1 MSVRSSPRLRAI
13 MCSDPS
19 GKQAKCPGRD
29 AKLFKSRSKVNGDL
43 IKPDGGYGSTLKK
56 RVSLRICRLRTTCK
70 SSDMRDSEITSKRT
84 TLKQKKLPVE
94 INKDTSSPRKTKCV
108 TLSAKKRNTKVS
120 PVDQS
125 KQLETI
131 KSDDSSNLSLKV
143 DLPQKDVSAS
153 DVVTASCTTRSLNV
167 KRKRGRP
174 SKSTATS
181 HSKRV
186 KLSSTSSSSSE
197 SKLLS
202 SLPLESET
210 PSSSGNDFKPL
221 ICEKGSGEVIDLTCA
236 NEAMGD
242 EAVDTAILVPSSH
255 NSLMQGNITQVLSD
269 GTGDD
274 NKDICYEEDPLIQQD
289 TCDVR
294 NEDDLEDLDSV
305 LQQDSDE
312 VTIAQLFDIDSEQD
326 KQILIDDATNTDAIT
341 IPSLKRSKNITIN
354 PVSPS
359 ADQKQAEPQS
369 HDHYDDT
376 IESSSL
382 SSPTEEGF
390 PQPSTLQQK
399 TMRRLARQKQL
410 EESKAREAALLREE
424 RLLRRKGILPNLAA
438 GRASSTK
445 RISWKD
451 ETDLVELFIYSP
463 VKDDDDDTISVH
475 SNETEGVDSDILSL
489 TTNS

>member
-1 MSVRSSPRLRAI
+1 

-43 IKPDGGYGSTLKK
+43 IKPDGGYGSTLRK

-84 TLKQKKLPVE
+84 TLKQKKLHVE
-94 INKDTSSPRKTKCV
+94 IKKDTSSPRKTKYV

-125 KQLETI
+125 KQLETL
-131 KSDDSSNLSLKV
+131 KSDNPSNLSLTE
-143 DLPQKDVSAS
+143 DLPQKDVSAG
-153 DVVTASCTTRSLNV
+153 DVVTASRATTSLNV

-181 HSKRV
+181 QSKRV
-186 KLSSTSSSSSE
+186 KLSSTSASSNE
-197 SKLLS
+197 SKLL
-202 SLPLESET
+202 
-210 PSSSGNDFKPL
+210 SSSGNDFKPL

-242 EAVDTAILVPSSH
+242 EAVDAAILVPSSH
-255 NSLMQGNITQVLSD
+255 NSLLQGNTTQFLSD

-294 NEDDLEDLDSV
+294 NKDDLEDLDSV

-326 KQILIDDATNTDAIT
+326 KQILIDDATKTDVIT

-369 HDHYDDT
+369 RDHNDDT
-376 IESSSL
+376 FESSSL
-382 SSPTEEGF
+382 SSPTEDEF

-399 TMRRLARQKQL
+399 MMRRLARQKQL